1 MLDLPEGVT
10 AWREK
15 DVLHLEMT
23 PPLPL
28 PLTLSEGEQVWGDYL
43 VRVWRSEKNTP
54 PPDGDGL
61 FNTGRFSDH
70 ILTLS
75 DGGKMSEWTLRCPQR
90 GDGLTLPGAR
100 GRRSGK
106 RLLTERG
113 MPPRRRRTTPVVC
126 INGDPAAVY
135 GVGTDQRFLPGK
147 DGSNINILMIE
158 KDQEEE
164 SNG

>member
-23 PPLPL
+23 PPSPPL
-28 PLTLSEGEQVWGDYL
+28 LTLSEGEQVWGDYL

-54 PPDGDGL
+54 PPDGEEL
-61 FNTGRFSDH
+61 SKTGRFSDH

-100 GRRSGK
+100 GRRSVK

-126 INGDPAAVY
+126 INGEPAGRIRRGNGSEIFA
-135 GVGTDQRFLPGK
+135 GK
-147 DGSNINILMIE
+147 RRQQYKYFDDRERSGGR
-158 KDQEEE
+158 K
-164 SNG
+164 

>member
-23 PPLPL
+23 PPSPP

-54 PPDGDGL
+54 PPDGEGL
-61 FNTGRFSDH
+61 SKKGRFSDH

-100 GRRSGK
+100 GRRSVK

-113 MPPRRRRTTPVVC
+113 MPPRREGQATEREPQDSQGAPV
-126 INGDPAAVY
+126 A
-135 GVGTDQRFLPGK
+135 
-147 DGSNINILMIE
+147 
-158 KDQEEE
+158 EE
-164 SNG
+164 SWDDPDRDRPVES

>member
-1 MLDLPEGVT
+1 MAGEGC
-10 AWREK
+10 AASG
-15 DVLHLEMT
+15 DDPALA
-23 PPLPL
+23 PL
-28 PLTLSEGEQVWGDYL
+28 LTLSEGEQVWGDYL

-61 FNTGRFSDH
+61 SKTGRFSDH

-100 GRRSGK
+100 GRRSVK

-113 MPPRRRRTTPVVC
+113 VPPRRQRTTPVGVYKRRTC
-126 INGDPAAVY
+126 RRVRRGNGSEIFA
-135 GVGTDQRFLPGK
+135 GK
-147 DGSNINILMIE
+147 RRQQYKYFD
-158 KDQEEE
+158 D
-164 SNG
+164 